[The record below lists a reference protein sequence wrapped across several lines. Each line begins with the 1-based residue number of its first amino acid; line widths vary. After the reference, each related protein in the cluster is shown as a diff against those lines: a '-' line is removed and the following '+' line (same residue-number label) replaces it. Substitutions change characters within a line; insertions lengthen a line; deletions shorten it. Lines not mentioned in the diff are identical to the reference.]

1 MPRVVDARWRIVPAF
16 GRVTMMKYGYHFFK
30 FPKDHQRCASWVEKC
45 EAKYLPTTDLDVLH
59 KTYKLCSLHFEN
71 GMFMNALKNRLNQ
84 TAIPT
89 IFAKKPAV
97 SKDISLVGSENIEIS
112 NVSNDISSMT
122 DDIFS
127 TDNRPSCSTPCLPP

>member
-1 MPRVVDARWRIVPAF
+1 
-16 GRVTMMKYGYHFFK
+16 
-30 FPKDHQRCASWVEKC
+30 
-45 EAKYLPTTDLDVLH
+45 
-59 KTYKLCSLHFEN
+59 
-71 GMFMNALKNRLNQ
+71 MFMNALKNRLNQ

-89 IFAKKPAV
+89 IIAKKPAV

-127 TDNRPSCSTPCLPP
+127 TDNRPSCSTPCLPPGM